1 LSLLN
6 NIKLNLTTS
15 KISILGCGWLGFP
28 LAIHL
33 VNKGYVVK
41 GSTRSPQ
48 KLTAFHQ
55 YKILPFLIEVNK
67 RIKGNNIPL
76 FFQSD
81 ILFINIPPGR
91 KRKDVARSHPLQ
103 IAAIVEHAKKY
114 GVRKILFISS
124 TSVYGNV
131 NRVVTEADELK
142 PETTSAHA
150 LVEVEEFLMRQSEI
164 EVTIL
169 RMGGLVGLERPAGR
183 FLAGKKELKNGLAP
197 VNMVHQED
205 CISVITA
212 IIEQEKWGTI
222 YNVCSDEHPTKKD
235 FYTHQAAKQGF
246 ELPTFLE
253 EEKYTYKEVS
263 NYKVK
268 KELNYRFKFPDPI
281 EY

>member
-1 LSLLN
+1 MNLN
-6 NIKLNLTTS
+6 NT

-33 VNKGYVVK
+33 ANKGYVVK

-48 KLTAFHQ
+48 KLAAFHQ

-91 KRKDVARSHPLQ
+91 KRKDVVRSHPLQ
-103 IAAIVEHAKKY
+103 ITTILEHAQKFDIQ
-114 GVRKILFISS
+114 KIIFISS

-131 NRVVTEADELK
+131 NRIVTEAEELK
-142 PETTSAHA
+142 PETPSARA
-150 LVEVEEFLMRQSEI
+150 LVEAENLLIGQTAI

-169 RMGGLVGLERPAGR
+169 RMGGLVGLKRPAGR
-183 FLAGKKELKNGLAP
+183 FLAGKAGIKNGLAP

-205 CISVITA
+205 CISIITA

-235 FYTHQAAKQGF
+235 FYTHQATKQGF

-253 EEKYTYKEVS
+253 EENFVYKEVS

-268 KELNYRFKFPDPI
+268 KELNYRFKFPDPMG
-281 EY
+281 Y